1 MEVGR
6 EKDSLPHNLLSTK
19 DVIVKIVSYI
29 FLLSNLQLVEIY
41 NRFFHGD
48 TIYKSQVKVRVLK
61 PNQFEYVE
69 NNNLS
74 VFIVYLFTLL
84 NFFTQLIPTPHATT
98 CFEWCELA
106 PDLL

>member
-6 EKDSLPHNLLSTK
+6 EKESLPYNVLSTK
-19 DVIVKIVSYI
+19 DVEIVSGI
-29 FLLSNLQLVEIY
+29 FLLSYLQLVEIY

-61 PNQFEYVE
+61 PCHFECVE

-74 VFIVYLFTLL
+74 VFIVYLCTWLI
-84 NFFTQLIPTPHATT
+84 NFFTQLIPTTHATT

-106 PDLL
+106 PHLL